1 MKSGQI
7 NALGDNTR
15 PFHFLLLLV
24 GGLAVVLFLANPA
37 ASTRTHSVSHQ
48 CEELQSEN
56 LALRQKLASALNR
69 LAKCNCD
76 GEDADAHPNAVA
88 STTREFLGITVTRR
102 TRARIR
108 RAYRFTHTLP
118 TGRGVMTGTW
128 RHRFLTLMRFAT
140 PTSPP
145 RFRKHRKGGTCYS
158 LEMG

>member
-1 MKSGQI
+1 M
-7 NALGDNTR
+7 R

-24 GGLAVVLFLANPA
+24 GGLAVVLLLANPA

-88 STTREFLGITVTRR
+88 SPTREFLASLL
-102 TRARIR
+102 RATL
-108 RAYRFTHTLP
+108 ALVFGVLSDLP
-118 TGRGVMTGTW
+118 T
-128 RHRFLTLMRFAT
+128 
-140 PTSPP
+140 
-145 RFRKHRKGGTCYS
+145 RFRLAGAS
-158 LEMG
+158 